1 LFYTAWDHATN
12 DEQQYLLII
21 RQRIDQGSLAELVTR
36 RYKKEQEIIPVLGDL
51 AMCLKNNSPYSLQ

>member
-1 LFYTAWDHATN
+1 LYNTAWDHATD
-12 DEQQYLLII
+12 DERQYLHII
-21 RQRIDQGSLAELVTR
+21 RQRIDQGSLAELVAR